1 MTSQILQIRDVTK
14 VYKPNVKALEN
25 VSFSIQ
31 EGEFVY
37 LMGRSGAGKT
47 TLFRLITKQEDP
59 DSGEI
64 LLETLKISQV
74 SKKRGYRIRRRI
86 GIVFQDFNLIEY
98 KNVFQNISFALE
110 IAGFSKSYINKQ
122 VRLVL
127 EIVDLLNREKSM
139 PMTLSGGEQQRVAIA
154 RAIVTKPRLLLADE
168 PTGNLDFQTSKEI
181 ISLFSKINEMGTS
194 ILMATHDLDVVT
206 GTGRRIIMLDHGKKS
221 GENCG

>member
-206 GTGRRIIMLDHGKKS
+206 
-221 GENCG
+221 